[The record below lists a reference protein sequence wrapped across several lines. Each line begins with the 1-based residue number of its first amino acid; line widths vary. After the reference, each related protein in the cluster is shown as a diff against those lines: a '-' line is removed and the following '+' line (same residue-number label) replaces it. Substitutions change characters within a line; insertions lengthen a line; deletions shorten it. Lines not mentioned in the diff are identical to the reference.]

1 MGLLP
6 CSPIIIILILPAL
19 KQPLGTRL
27 DELQYPL
34 QHPKG
39 KMAIKK
45 VFASN
50 ENTACA
56 TQCP

>member
-1 MGLLP
+1 MDLLP
-6 CSPIIIILILPAL
+6 CSPIIPLLLPAL

-27 DELQYPL
+27 DGLQYPL

-45 VFASN
+45 MFGSN
-50 ENTACA
+50 ENTARA
-56 TQCP
+56 TQGP